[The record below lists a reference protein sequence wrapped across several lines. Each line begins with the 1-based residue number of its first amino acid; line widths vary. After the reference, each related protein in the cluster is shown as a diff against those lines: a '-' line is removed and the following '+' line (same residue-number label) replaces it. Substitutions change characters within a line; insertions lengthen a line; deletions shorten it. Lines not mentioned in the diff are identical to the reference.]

1 MVSQYV
7 PKKETQAHHLFRT
20 GESGWCPGMGD
31 VLLWPWKN
39 HERTHLWNVQDDKK
53 ARQRLKVG
61 GSYQDATPKFIYL
74 LDCAGSYLWN
84 VGLQSLRHVGSSSV
98 TGDGT
103 QASYNGSA
111 ESQPL
116 DCEGSPYSMSLT
128 PSPRWLAKVQQRKH
142 INIRQK
148 ALKTLI

>member
-1 MVSQYV
+1 MPLQN
-7 PKKETQAHHLFRT
+7 L
-20 GESGWCPGMGD
+20 
-31 VLLWPWKN
+31 
-39 HERTHLWNVQDDKK
+39 
-53 ARQRLKVG
+53 
-61 GSYQDATPKFIYL
+61 FIYWIVL
-74 LDCAGSYLWN
+74 
-84 VGLQSLRHVGSSSV
+84 GLICEMGLRSLRHVGSSSV

-116 DCEGSPYSMSLT
+116 NCEGSPYSMSLT

-142 INIRQK
+142 ITIRQK